1 MKPKI
6 DKYQDFSDWIE
17 AQKKMVYPARLP
29 VIKKLGLTPSEV
41 TFSLLLFCGM
51 QQADAYLFAFATR
64 ANRGSAAQLANRRA
78 KDPKIAKFLEKL
90 YDAEFRG
97 KLKFFTPYVG

>member
-1 MKPKI
+1 MRPKI
-6 DKYQDFSDWIE
+6 DKYQTLNDWVE

-29 VIKKLGLTPSEV
+29 IVKKLGLTPSEV

-51 QQADAYLFAFATR
+51 QQADAYLFAFETN
-64 ANRGSAAQLANRRA
+64 ANRSSAAQLANRRA
-78 KDPKIAKFLEKL
+78 KDPKIVKFLEKL

-97 KLKFFTPYVG
+97 KLKFFMPYVG